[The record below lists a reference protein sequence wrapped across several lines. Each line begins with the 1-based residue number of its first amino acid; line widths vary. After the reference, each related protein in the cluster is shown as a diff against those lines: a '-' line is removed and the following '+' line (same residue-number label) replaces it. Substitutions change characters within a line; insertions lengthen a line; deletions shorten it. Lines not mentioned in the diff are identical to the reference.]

1 MGAGV
6 FVFPT
11 IPKLTKCRESKFPVA
26 QNDILCYAFRSAVYV
41 AMSSPQSVAAWRFVY
56 GGVMPKWFS
65 CLIESA
71 GVGFIMLAVLM
82 ALLTFFVEKCS

>member
-1 MGAGV
+1 MLSV
-6 FVFPT
+6 V
-11 IPKLTKCRESKFPVA
+11 L
-26 QNDILCYAFRSAVYV
+26 
-41 AMSSPQSVAAWRFVY
+41 SSPCHRRKSVAAWRFVY

-82 ALLTFFVEKCS
+82 ALITFFTEKCS

>member
-1 MGAGV
+1 
-6 FVFPT
+6 
-11 IPKLTKCRESKFPVA
+11 
-26 QNDILCYAFRSAVYV
+26 
-41 AMSSPQSVAAWRFVY
+41 MSSPQSVAAWRFVY

-82 ALLTFFVEKCS
+82 AMITFFVEKCS